1 MTQPPAAPQEG
12 GNISLCT
19 GSGALDLAVEA
30 VTGLPTLLAGEKDP
44 AASRLLAA
52 RMPHARNLGDITAV
66 DWAALAADLPRPAAL
81 TAGFPCQDISNA
93 GPRGGIAG
101 DRSGLWKTIAQ
112 AIRHL
117 RPRLVFLENVAAL
130 RSRGLDVVA
139 ADLAAIRYDARWM
152 CLRAGDPEVGAC
164 HRRDRWFA
172 VAYPAA
178 ENPHLPARTQR
189 RTPAPGQTQSR
200 GTRADAGGR
209 SGLLATPGGRLRLLP
224 TPAAADGTGG
234 PGLSPKR
241 KGGMNLRTAVTLL
254 PTPLAR
260 DWKCGASNLAERN
273 GRPLNEVVVNLLP
286 TPAAADSRGTA
297 NFRADGTPYGSG
309 YGPTLTDIVRL
320 HLLPTPKASDGPH
333 GGPNQRD
340 KAGNY
345 YLPGQAVRLDRRWVA
360 TNGTDYGP
368 AIHRWEAVLGRP
380 APEPTE
386 PGTKGNRRLSPAFVE
401 WMMGAEPGWVTG
413 TDLALS
419 RADQL
424 KILGNGVVIQQATTA
439 YRALLAAD
447 VLEAT
452 APAPV
457 QLTLDIA

>member
-1 MTQPPAAPQEG
+1 MTHDPRVSPEG

-19 GSGALDLAVEA
+19 GSAALDLAVEA
-30 VTGLPTLLAGEKDP
+30 VTGLPTDLVGEKDP
-44 AASRLLAA
+44 AASRLLAE
-52 RMPHARNLGDITAV
+52 RLPGARNLGDITAV
-66 DWAALAADLPRPAAL
+66 DWPALAAEVARPASL

-101 DRSGLWKTIAQ
+101 DRSGLWKTIAHG

-139 ADLAAIRYDARWM
+139 ADLAAIGYDARWM

-178 ENPHLPARTQR
+178 EDPHLTARPERGTA
-189 RTPAPGQTQSR
+189 APGQAQGGR
-200 GTRADAGGR
+200 ARADAGGR
-209 SGLLATPGGRLRLLP
+209 SGVLAAPDRGLRLLP

-234 PGLSPKR
+234 PGTSPNR
-241 KGGMNLRTAVTLL
+241 QGGMNLRTAVTLL
-254 PTPLAR
+254 PTPAAR
-260 DWKCGASNLAERN
+260 DWKSGASNLLGTN
-273 GRPLNEVVVNLLP
+273 SRPLNEVVVN
-286 TPAAADSRGTA
+286 
-297 NFRADGTPYGSG
+297 
-309 YGPTLTDIVRL
+309 
-320 HLLPTPKASDGPH
+320 LLPTPKASDGPH

-340 KAGNY
+340 SAGNY
-345 YLPGQAVRLDRRWVA
+345 YLPGQAVRLDGRWVA

-368 AIHRWEAVLGRP
+368 AIHRWETVLGRP

-401 WMMGAEPGWVTG
+401 WMMGADPGWVTG
-413 TDLALS
+413 TDLGLS
-419 RADQL
+419 RSDQL
-424 KILGNGVVIQQATTA
+424 KILGNGVVIHQAIHA

-447 VLEAT
+447 
-452 APAPV
+452 APEVADPV
-457 QLTLDIA
+457 PAQLALDIA